1 MEQLNKVAKE
11 EIRALGFQNINDQSV
26 QENTKSE
33 GNMEKILQG
42 AREDFGLNKRKGHH
56 ANKTR
61 NVTFSTILEQVHHKG
76 ALFKFA
82 AGCEFKAFPKFQRNV
97 FQGIQRKS
105 THRWINKHKR
115 KWHRQNRLMYKHA

>member
-11 EIRALGFQNINDQSV
+11 EIRALGFQDINDQSV

-42 AREDFGLNKRKGHH
+42 GREDFGLNKRKGHH

-76 ALFKFA
+76 AVFKFA
-82 AGCEFKAFPKFQRNV
+82 AAREFRVFRNSKET
-97 FQGIQRKS
+97 FSKGSKGSLPIDG
-105 THRWINKHKR
+105 
-115 KWHRQNRLMYKHA
+115 